1 MWLVA
6 GGAGYIGSH
15 VVKTMLDQSY
25 EVLVVDNLLSG
36 LIGRLDSR
44 SKFVKGDIC
53 DHNFILGLLR
63 EFNVKGIINLAALKS
78 VEDSRLFPEEY
89 ERVNHLG
96 VRNLIEC
103 SISSRVNFFVQ
114 SSSAAVYGN
123 SKSRFVDES
132 SSLLPISPYGQTKV
146 AAESEINR
154 FVSDGHGRGVS
165 LRYFN
170 VLGSAEYKLR
180 DNSNKNI
187 VPMVL
192 ANLDAGI
199 PPVIFGADYA
209 TKDGTC
215 IRDYVHVSDV
225 ARAHLLA
232 VAALERGTLP
242 SAVNIGTGTGYSVRE
257 VIDEIITQRMSPL
270 KPEISGRREGD
281 PEELVAEVNLA
292 REVMG
297 FIAEKGLREM
307 IRSAI

>member
-1 MWLVA
+1 VWLVA

-78 VEDSRLFPEEY
+78 VEESRLFPEEY
-89 ERVNHLG
+89 VRVNHLG

-132 SSLLPISPYGQTKV
+132 SPLLPISPYGQTKV

-154 FVSDGHGRGVS
+154 FVSDSHGRGVS

-199 PPVIFGADYA
+199 QPIIFGADYA

-270 KPEISGRREGD
+270 MPEISSRREGD
-281 PEELVAEVNLA
+281 PEELVADVDLA
-292 REVMG
+292 REVLG
-297 FIAEKGLREM
+297 FIAEKGLSEM

>member
-1 MWLVA
+1 MWLVT

-15 VVKTMLDQSY
+15 IVKTMLDQSF
-25 EVLVVDNLLSG
+25 EVLVLDNLLLG
-36 LIGRLDSR
+36 LKSRLDGR
-44 SKFVKGDIC
+44 STFVEGDIC
-53 DHNFILGLLR
+53 DHSFVRDLLR
-63 EFNVKGIINLAALKS
+63 DFKVEGIINLAALKS
-78 VEDSRLFPEEY
+78 VEESEIFPEEY
-89 ERVNHLG
+89 LRVNHLG

-103 SISSRVNFFVQ
+103 AKSSKVNFFIQ

-123 SKSRFVDES
+123 SKSRSVNES
-132 SSLLPISPYGQTKV
+132 SPLSAISPYGQTKV
-146 AAESEINR
+146 AAESEVNS

-170 VLGSAEYKLR
+170 VLGSANANLR
-180 DNSNKNI
+180 DNSKKNI

-225 ARAHLLA
+225 ARAHLMA
-232 VAALERGTLP
+232 VEALQKGTLP
-242 SAVNIGTGTGYSVRE
+242 TAVNIGTGIGYSVRE
-257 VIDEIITQRMSPL
+257 VIDEIILQRKSPL
-270 KPEISGRREGD
+270 QPEISGRRTGD

-292 REVMG
+292 REVLG
-297 FIAEKGLREM
+297 FVAEKSLSEM

>member
-63 EFNVKGIINLAALKS
+63 EFKVKGIINLAALKS
-78 VEDSRLFPEEY
+78 VEESRLFPEEY

-257 VIDEIITQRMSPL
+257 VIDEIITQRMSTL

-281 PEELVAEVNLA
+281 PEELVAEVDLA
-292 REVMG
+292 REVLG
-297 FIAEKGLREM
+297 FIAEMGLSEM